1 MAKKKG
7 RGMNRISSNAPWWGM
22 AAAIVLPTTA
32 QAQTVPT
39 VQAQDGSAATAPQ
52 PGSSAVNPPGV
63 EATSGDIVVTAQKR
77 SERLA
82 DVPLSITAVTGDQ
95 LTKQQITTPSDL
107 ERIVPGFTFQPS
119 GFGAPVFTIRGIGF
133 FDTALTVSPAVSVY
147 LDQVPLPF
155 SVEAEGVSQDLD
167 RLEAL
172 KGPQGTLFGENSTGG
187 AINYIA
193 AKPTQ
198 DFHTGGSL
206 TYGRFNEV
214 DTDGYVSGG
223 LSDTLSARI
232 SARYERHDDWQY
244 SYTRND
250 SLGRRRF
257 FSGRGLLDWKPSPDI
272 KFELNVNGWRDKS
285 DTQATQFV
293 SYQPINPSGRP
304 DSMLVLPD
312 YPHAPDDIRAADWDK
327 GADLTRN
334 DSFYQVSLRGDANVS
349 DWGTLTSITAYM
361 QYRADTPTDQD
372 GVNFQ
377 DFYERRLANLKT
389 FYQELRGTAD
399 LGPLRFTLGG
409 NLQLDHTF
417 EDQETQSLAT
427 NQTVGPFLFTGFSL
441 NNNQRF
447 NTKAAFGAVDYKLTS
462 KLTVQGS
469 ARYTDQDHGYRGC
482 LADRGGGLATAF
494 SVLSTELSGMPT
506 VIPENGCVTLGADGQ
521 PVGRQAE
528 QLNQNNVSWRG
539 SLNWKPTT
547 DVLIYGNVTKGYKSG
562 SFPQVPAIRA
572 DQLSPVTQES
582 LVAYEGGVK
591 FSTFNRKL
599 SVSAAGFYY
608 DYHDK
613 QIFGFINTGPPFG
626 NLPGLVNIPRSSVR
640 GGEIEIHASPTRSLK
655 LSAGATY
662 VASKVNSHFLTPD
675 PFGVITDIHGERFP
689 NTPKWQLVGDVEYD
703 VPVGATTKAFVGSSV
718 RYRTSSYAAVGAN
731 AFYRLPGYALLD
743 LRAGIERGPFRL
755 EVFGRNVTD
764 KRYITQVVYLI
775 DTVSRFTGFPATYGA
790 TISYRY

>member
-1 MAKKKG
+1 
-7 RGMNRISSNAPWWGM
+7 MNQIRSCASWWVI
-22 AAAIVLPTTA
+22 AAAIALPT
-32 QAQTVPT
+32 T
-39 VQAQDGSAATAPQ
+39 VQAQTAPTGQGQDGSATTTAPTG
-52 PGSSAVNPPGV
+52 GSAANPPNEDANV
-63 EATSGDIVVTAQKR
+63 ADIVVTAQKR

-95 LTKQQITTPSDL
+95 LAKQQITTPSDL

-155 SVEAEGVSQDLD
+155 SVEAEGVSHDLD

-198 DFHTGGSL
+198 DLHAGASL

-214 DTDGYVSGG
+214 DADGFVSGG

-232 SARYERHDDWQY
+232 SARYERRDDWQY

-250 SLGRRRF
+250 SLGKRRF
-257 FSGRGLLDWKPSPDI
+257 FSGRGLLDWKPSPDL
-272 KFELNVNGWRDKS
+272 KFELGVNGWRDKS

-293 SYQPINPSGRP
+293 SFQPVNPMGRP
-304 DSMLVLPD
+304 DATQVLPT
-312 YPHAPDDIRAADWDK
+312 YPRAPNNIRAADWDQ
-327 GADLTRN
+327 GADLTRD
-334 DSFYQVSLRGDANVS
+334 DSFYQVSLRGDANVGT
-349 DWGTLTSITAYM
+349 WGTLTSITAYM
-361 QYRADTPTDQD
+361 RYRADTPTDQD
-372 GVNFQ
+372 GVNFT
-377 DFYERRLANLKT
+377 DFYERRLADLKT
-389 FYQELRGTAD
+389 FYQELRGTAT
-399 LGPLRFTLGG
+399 LGPVRLTLGG
-409 NLQLDHTF
+409 NLQVDHTF
-417 EDQETQSLAT
+417 EDQETQSRAT
-427 NQTVGPFLFTGFSL
+427 NQAVGPFLFTGFSL

-447 NTKAAFGAVDYKLTS
+447 NTKAGFGAVDYQLTS
-462 KLTVQGS
+462 TLTAQGS
-469 ARYTDQDHGYRGC
+469 ARYTNQDHAYQGC
-482 LADRGGGLATAF
+482 LADRGGGLARAF
-494 SVLSTELSGMPT
+494 SVLSTELSGVPT
-506 VIPENGCVTLGADGQ
+506 VIPQNGCVTLGANGQ
-521 PVGRQAE
+521 PVGREAE

-539 SLNWKPTT
+539 SLNWKATP
-547 DVLIYGNVTKGYKSG
+547 DLLIYGNVTKGYKSG
-562 SFPQVPAIRA
+562 SFPQVPAIRV
-572 DQLSPVTQES
+572 DQLRPVTQES
-582 LVAYEGGVK
+582 LVAYEGGIK
-591 FSTFNRKL
+591 FSAFNRKL

-626 NLPGLVNIPRSSVR
+626 NLPGLVNIPHSSVR
-640 GGEIEIHASPTRSLK
+640 GGEIEINASPTRSLK
-655 LSAGATY
+655 LSGGATY
-662 VASKVNSHFLTPD
+662 IDSKVDSHFLTPD
-675 PFGVITDIHGERFP
+675 PFGVITDIHGEQFP
-689 NTPKWQLVGDVEYD
+689 NTPKWQLVGDAEYD
-703 VPVGATTKAFVGSSV
+703 VPLSATTKAFVGSSV

-743 LRAGIERGPFRL
+743 LRAGVERGPIRF

-790 TISYRY
+790 TLSVRY